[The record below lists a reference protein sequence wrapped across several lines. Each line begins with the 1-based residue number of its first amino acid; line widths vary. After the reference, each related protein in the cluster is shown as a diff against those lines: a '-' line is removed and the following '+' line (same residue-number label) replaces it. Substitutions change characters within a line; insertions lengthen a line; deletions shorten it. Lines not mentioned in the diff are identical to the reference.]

1 MHTEFAEGSPLSSLL
16 FVIAAQLL
24 AVHLRAHAHLGVFR
38 PISRPDGSPG
48 PPSHQHADDTTLHV
62 RTRQDLHAAIESCVL
77 PFYRA
82 SGSCLNAGKSVA
94 MLLGESRG
102 PAGIGPSDRR
112 EVCREGSVCQ
122 AFRDQAQHRP
132 SAAAEETYT
141 GTLGSV
147 RQVANHRVS
156 RQLTQIGMVHVAK
169 QVLAS
174 KVTYYAIFIP
184 MSEPHARELDSC
196 LSGFVGGS
204 SATLRPGRAAFA
216 LPWEQG
222 GMRLTQVSGVGSPG
236 VRVLLHQEDPGPWH
250 RQRTCTSLCQGL

>member
-1 MHTEFAEGSPLSSLL
+1 MIPHCMLGPDRICTQPSSPACFLSTGLQGHASMLARVWPCCL
-16 FVIAAQLL
+16 ERVEVQQGFDPQTGVRFVERGQP
-24 AVHLRAHAHLGVFR
+24 VRHLGIR
-38 PISRPDGSPG
+38 LSTD
-48 PPSHQHADDTTLHV
+48 
-62 RTRQDLHAAIESCVL
+62 
-77 PFYRA
+77 
-82 SGSCLNAGKSVA
+82 
-94 MLLGESRG
+94 
-102 PAGIGPSDRR
+102 
-112 EVCREGSVCQ
+112 
-122 AFRDQAQHRP
+122 P

-250 RQRTCTSLCQGL
+250 QQRTCTSLCQGL